1 MAKPTS
7 IEDLRKIKELLDKNP
22 DLKSDELK
30 EEFRKIMNQKEE
42 DKDVPTRQLIKREDV
57 AAAVRGFQRQRRIIN
72 AVKGGNK
79 GPKSG

>member
-42 DKDVPTRQLIKREDV
+42 DKDVPTRQLIKREDTNI
-57 AAAVRGFQRQRRIIN
+57 A
-72 AVKGGNK
+72 
-79 GPKSG
+79 